1 MSATRHP
8 FRSHLVGLLACLPLL
23 LPAVSLAQSDFDD
36 ELDES
41 ETTGFQYQD
50 ADGGIIIPLPDAST
64 GEGGADRD
72 NEEGEDGTGRVN
84 TVCRSTSDCSARF
97 VCQDGTC
104 RYSGVRKAKTTGCM
118 LGPEA
123 ALFIVGLAAV
133 AAPRRK
139 KR

>member
-1 MSATRHP
+1 MSSTRHP
-8 FRSHLVGLLACLPLL
+8 LRSRLVGLLACLPLL
-23 LPAVSLAQSDFDD
+23 LPAVALAQSSSDGG
-36 ELDES
+36 L
-41 ETTGFQYQD
+41 
-50 ADGGIIIPLPDAST
+50 ADGGLPISLPDASA

-84 TVCRSTSDCSARF
+84 TFCRSTRDCSPRF
-97 VCQDGTC
+97 TCQEGTC
-104 RYSGVRKAKTTGCM
+104 RYTGVRQAERVGCL

-123 ALFIVGLAAV
+123 ALVLVGLAAV

>member
-1 MSATRHP
+1 MSSTRHP
-8 FRSHLVGLLACLPLL
+8 FRSHLAGLLACLPLL
-23 LPAVSLAQSDFDD
+23 LPAASLAQSDF
-36 ELDES
+36 EEFEEES
-41 ETTGFQYQD
+41 ETVGFQ
-50 ADGGIIIPLPDAST
+50 ATDGGIVIGLPDASV

-72 NEEGEDGTGRVN
+72 NEEGEGGAGRVN
-84 TVCRSTSDCSARF
+84 TVCRSTRDCSARF
-97 VCQDGTC
+97 TCQDGTC
-104 RYSGVRKAKTTGCM
+104 RYTGVRQAKTHGCM